1 MRKYYVLL
9 AFVFVIT
16 VGVRMMRAQT
26 LSYVDDGGRYKS
38 VVEKLDPA
46 LDAIVSPDAQLVV
59 VKNGFV
65 ATEGLTW
72 LQDGPVGHLF
82 FCDRS
87 VDVNAVYKMAPN
99 GTTEVAV
106 KEAGYRG
113 PWDDNTKQN
122 LGHLH
127 TNGFDPK
134 DPHYQQWISAG
145 CDGLASD
152 PQGRLLIA
160 TFGGRSI
167 ERLEKDGRRTVLA
180 DRYEGKRFNG
190 TDDIVVR
197 RNGTIYFSDIYDL
210 RTNAKSP
217 LVELHQTGLYMIKDG
232 KVTLALSQ
240 EENPG
245 SNGVALSPDEK
256 YLYVTT
262 AGKKLSR
269 YEVQPDDTLKN
280 GKLFTDLNGDSRPGS
295 PDGLRADSQ
304 GNVYCSGPGGLWIFS
319 PSGKH
324 LGTIKVPEKF
334 ASFAFGDADYK
345 TVYIGGETTI
355 YMIQMNVAGIHF

>member
-9 AFVFVIT
+9 AAALVTT
-16 VGVRMMRAQT
+16 VGVRMMQAQT
-26 LSYVDDGGRYKS
+26 LSYVDDGMRFKS
-38 VVEKLDPA
+38 VVERIDPG
-46 LDAIVSPDAQLVV
+46 LDAIVSADAQMAV

-72 LQDGPVGHLF
+72 LQDGPTGHLY

-87 VDVNAVYKMAPN
+87 VDVNVVYKMAAN
-99 GTTEVAV
+99 GKTEVAV
-106 KEAGYRG
+106 KDAGYRG
-113 PWDDNTKQN
+113 PRDAKSMQDI
-122 LGHLH
+122 GHLH
-127 TNGFDPK
+127 TNGFDAK
-134 DPHYQQWISAG
+134 DPHYQQWISSG
-145 CDGLASD
+145 CDGLGAD

-160 TFGGRSI
+160 TFGGRTI
-167 ERLEKDGRRTVLA
+167 ERLEKDGKRTVLA
-180 DRYEGKRFNG
+180 ERFDGKKFNG

-197 RNGTIYFSDIYDL
+197 RNGTIYFTDIYDF

-217 LVELHQTGLYMIKDG
+217 LVELHQVGLYMIKDG

-240 EENPG
+240 EQNPG

-262 AGKKLSR
+262 SGKKLSR
-269 YEVQPDDTLKN
+269 YEVQPDDTLIN
-280 GKLFTDLNGDSRPGS
+280 GKLFADLSADPKPGS

-319 PSGKH
+319 PAGKH
-324 LGTIKVPEKF
+324 LGTIKVPENF
-334 ASFAFGDADYK
+334 ASFGFGDADYK
-345 TVYIGGETTI
+345 TMYIGGESTI